1 MTKMSTKCLQTWW
14 CEIFTT
20 DKGLYLWFFTYLLTK
35 FSIIYCMQ
43 VILSDFHF
51 FGNFPKKCFVI
62 WRLANQKTWFTSL
75 SELVLLPWLFS
86 ETLNPS
92 LNRAMDSELDFYR
105 SYFSTGNCIRIY
117 IGSTTWCGTWCG
129 IWCGIKYLTNEE
141 RILRNKNDEVKASS
155 ALQFS
160 NGMGTTRVNLKTTTG
175 P

>member
-1 MTKMSTKCLQTWW
+1 MTHILWLISNSMYLSEFLKWFRFNGDESDDKNVDKMLTDLVTA
-14 CEIFTT
+14 
-20 DKGLYLWFFTYLLTK
+20 DKGLYLWLFAYVFTK
-35 FSIIYCMQ
+35 FAIIYCMQ

-75 SELVLLPWLFS
+75 SEIVLLPWLFS

-117 IGSTTWCGTWCG
+117 IGSTAWCGT
-129 IWCGIKYLTNEE
+129 
-141 RILRNKNDEVKASS
+141 
-155 ALQFS
+155 
-160 NGMGTTRVNLKTTTG
+160 
-175 P
+175 